1 MYQRIRCCTSQSQ
14 FRAAG
19 NIKNPAFCNAT
30 HQSLRTHGRTFVMTM
45 LLDGRVKSSIK
56 KRLEKRFTD
65 QLLPTAVEQ
74 KQSNPK

>member
-1 MYQRIRCCTSQSQ
+1 
-14 FRAAG
+14 
-19 NIKNPAFCNAT
+19 
-30 HQSLRTHGRTFVMTM
+30 MTM